1 MELAIPVGISFYSFH
16 GLSYILD
23 IYRKWRKPVRN
34 FADYAVFVSFF
45 PLLVA
50 GPIERAGHLLPQ
62 IQSGRKFN
70 YRQEVQGCRL
80 ILWGMFKKVVIAD
93 SLAVIVQ
100 NSFQHYANQDAFN
113 LIVGIISFS
122 FQIYGDFCGYSDIA
136 VGSAKLLGF
145 EISSYFRFPYFS
157 RNLAEFWRRWHISL
171 SSWFRDYLYIPLAGS
186 GTSKL
191 RTGRNIFIVFL
202 VGGFW
207 HGANWNFIVWGAI
220 HALGFLALLL
230 LKRNRRYVN
239 SIVAENRLFPSAK
252 KLIQMILTFLF
263 VAIAWVFFRINS
275 FDTALDLL
283 KRICLHGI
291 QHPAQFLHPYYYG
304 FQAFKSIC
312 LPLLIEWRFR
322 TKERDILSFTNTF
335 FRRALYPGMLAW
347 ILLSFTKNSSFI
359 NFQF

>member
-80 ILWGMFKKVVIAD
+80 ILWGMLKKVVIAD

-100 NSFQHYANQDAFN
+100 NSFQQYANQDAFN

-157 RNLAEFWRRWHISL
+157 RNLAEFW
-171 SSWFRDYLYIPLAGS
+171 
-186 GTSKL
+186 
-191 RTGRNIFIVFL
+191 
-202 VGGFW
+202 
-207 HGANWNFIVWGAI
+207 
-220 HALGFLALLL
+220 
-230 LKRNRRYVN
+230 
-239 SIVAENRLFPSAK
+239 
-252 KLIQMILTFLF
+252 
-263 VAIAWVFFRINS
+263 
-275 FDTALDLL
+275 
-283 KRICLHGI
+283 
-291 QHPAQFLHPYYYG
+291 
-304 FQAFKSIC
+304 
-312 LPLLIEWRFR
+312 
-322 TKERDILSFTNTF
+322 
-335 FRRALYPGMLAW
+335 
-347 ILLSFTKNSSFI
+347 
-359 NFQF
+359 